1 MSFARTRIKGIVF
14 CDSRAAFHGLTLYT
28 PAEGKGVLLLDLLG
42 NLVHRWELSH
52 DAAATASLLPT
63 GNLLYGAISA
73 DAPLSDLE
81 GTGGIVQEM
90 NPAGEVVWEYRA
102 PALHHAPFRMKNG
115 NTLVMKW
122 VEVPKKITVQVKGGE
137 AGTERDGS
145 MWGDAIQEIRP
156 DGTVVWEWIAHERM
170 KLEEFHRCP
179 LCPWDTW
186 MHGNSCIELLNGNIL
201 VSFAKINTV
210 AIIDRESG
218 DILWH
223 WGTGGELAH
232 QHAPSMLE
240 NGNVLIYDNGFH
252 PQGLA
257 LNFSRVIEVN
267 WRKSE
272 MVWSYEGPEGGTLK
286 MLFFSSMYSNCQRLP
301 NGNTLV
307 CEGMTGRIFEV
318 TAYQT
323 LVWEYVNAFPGP
335 EVVASPAES
344 RSYPVYGAYRYGHD
358 YPGLSGLKL

>member
-1 MSFARTRIKGIVF
+1 
-14 CDSRAAFHGLTLYT
+14 
-28 PAEGKGVLLLDLLG
+28 
-42 NLVHRWELSH
+42 
-52 DAAATASLLPT
+52 
-63 GNLLYGAISA
+63 
-73 DAPLSDLE
+73 
-81 GTGGIVQEM
+81 
-90 NPAGEVVWEYRA
+90 
-102 PALHHAPFRMKNG
+102 
-115 NTLVMKW
+115 
-122 VEVPKKITVQVKGGE
+122 
-137 AGTERDGS
+137 
-145 MWGDAIQEIRP
+145 
-156 DGTVVWEWIAHERM
+156 
-170 KLEEFHRCP
+170 
-179 LCPWDTW
+179 
-186 MHGNSCIELLNGNIL
+186 MHGNSCTELSNGNIL

-272 MVWSYEGPEGGTLK
+272 MVWSYEVPEGGTLK

-301 NGNTLV
+301 NGNTLI

-318 TAYQT
+318 TAYQN

-358 YPGLSGLKL
+358 YPGLLGLKL